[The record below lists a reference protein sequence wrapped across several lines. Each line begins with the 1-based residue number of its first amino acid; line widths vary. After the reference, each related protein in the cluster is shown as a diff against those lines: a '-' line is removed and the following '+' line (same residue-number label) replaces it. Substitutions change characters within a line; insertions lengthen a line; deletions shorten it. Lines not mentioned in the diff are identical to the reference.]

1 MAETLVRPAVR
12 SLRAYWEDAEP
23 YQRVT
28 YVVGTLLVAVGVAH
42 LLVWAAVGGPW
53 TGPIGWRKPVTFGVS
68 FGMTTLTLGWMAT
81 YLPMARHIGRLLF
94 LPLAVAN
101 TIEVTWVS
109 LQRARGV
116 ASHFN
121 TDTALDNVLFLANG
135 LAILVT
141 VAVIVTLTWRAFTAA
156 SGPDSMRFGIRA
168 GLVVLLVSMAVGGA
182 MIGNG
187 LTRAAAGGTALTTFG
202 RAGIMKVP
210 HAVGMHAIQLL
221 PGLAWLLS
229 FSSIPEPARLRLV
242 QVAAAGYG
250 LLVAVSLLQTFTGV
264 APWDLGAVSG
274 VLLLASLAAFAAA
287 AAGTLGA
294 FRRRRALA

>member
-1 MAETLVRPAVR
+1 MGETVLVPAVR
-12 SLRAYWEDAEP
+12 SLRASWEDAEP

-28 YVVGTLLVAVGVAH
+28 YVVGSLLVAVGVAH

-81 YLPMARHIGRLLF
+81 YLPMARRTGWLLF
-94 LPLAVAN
+94 VPLAVAN
-101 TIEVTWVS
+101 TIEVAWVS

-121 TDTALDNVLFLANG
+121 TDTPLDNALFLANG

-141 VAVIVTLTWRAFTAA
+141 VAVILTLTWRAFTAA
-156 SGPDSMRFGIRA
+156 SGPASMRFGIRA
-168 GLVVLLVSMAVGGA
+168 GLVVLLVSMAVGGV

-202 RAGIMKVP
+202 EAGIMKVP

-229 FSSIPEPARLRLV
+229 FTSIPEPARLRLV
-242 QVAAAGYG
+242 EVAAAGYG

-264 APWDLGAVSG
+264 APWDLGIVSG
-274 VLLLASLAAFAAA
+274 VLLLGSLAAFAAG
-287 AAGTLGA
+287 AAGTLRA